1 MITKRRSKFESK
13 ERISICDDEDESF
26 EFDKDFID

>member
-1 MITKRRSKFESK
+1 MITKRQSKLENK
-13 ERISICDDEDESF
+13 KRISICDNEDESF

>member
-1 MITKRRSKFESK
+1 MITKRQLKLENK
-13 ERISICDDEDESF
+13 KKISICDNENESF